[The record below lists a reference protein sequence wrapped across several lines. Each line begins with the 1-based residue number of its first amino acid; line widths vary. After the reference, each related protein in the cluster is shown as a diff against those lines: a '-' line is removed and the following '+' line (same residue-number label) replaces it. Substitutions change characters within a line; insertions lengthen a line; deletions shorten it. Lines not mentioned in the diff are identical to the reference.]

1 MNSSSA
7 TKLHYNRPSQSKSQC
22 KNHSPV
28 DERVVNVKI
37 DENGHNLKKSF
48 SIALLKAGYPE
59 SAADAQNLSNEYTQ
73 NNQIKMTSEL

>member
-1 MNSSSA
+1 M
-7 TKLHYNRPSQSKSQC
+7 
-22 KNHSPV
+22 

-59 SAADAQNLSNEYTQ
+59 SAAGAKNLSNEYTQ
-73 NNQIKMTSEL
+73 IKSREAAHKKGPLD